1 MRAAIYARYSSDL
14 QSEASIDDQVRLCRD
29 RAENDGMTVVE
40 VFTDYAISG
49 GHLSNRPGMLSLL
62 DHAKKNAFDVVIA
75 EALDRI
81 SRDQEDI
88 AGIYKRL
95 NHAEIKIITLSEG
108 EINEL
113 HIGLKGTMNA
123 LFLKDLAIK
132 TRRGQRGRVEA
143 GKIPGGNSYGYKIV
157 RRLLGN
163 GSVSTGEREID
174 TEQAAI
180 IKRIFTEYADGSA
193 PRRIAGILNAEGIPS
208 PRGGQWNAS
217 TINGSRQRRNGIL
230 NNELYRGRI
239 TYNRQRFIK
248 DPDTGKRRGRLNP
261 EHEWII
267 TEVSA
272 LRIID
277 DDTWDRVQQIKSRYA
292 SQCGNKRQTTKR
304 LLTGLIKC
312 GCCGGS
318 MTIINRERYTCSAKR
333 ERGTCDS
340 PVGIKASVLEDRVL
354 TGLKDILLG
363 NEDLIDT
370 FVSEFKAELARLRKQ
385 RGAHERHVQKDL
397 NKVNTA
403 IKRCLTFITEGDGDP
418 GLVRDELRTL
428 ESRKRDL
435 EKTLTASHDD
445 LAIKPHPNMADLYRK
460 KVSELQTLLIDE
472 NARQQAMDLIRSMID
487 HIEIHEGA
495 ERGNPEVILVGAL
508 AQILAFTQQNKTAA
522 SNGSDGRVLMVAGA
536 RNRRYLHLDYA
547 NLCQR
552 QCEHK

>member
-14 QSEASIDDQVRLCRD
+14 QSETSIDDQVRLCRE
-29 RAENDGMTVVE
+29 RAKGDGMTVSE

-49 GHLSNRPGMLSLL
+49 GHLGNRQGMLSLMNQ
-62 DHAKKNAFDVVIA
+62 AKENAFDVVIA

-113 HIGLKGTMNA
+113 HVGLKGTMNA
-123 LFLKDLAIK
+123 LFLKDLAVK

-157 RRLLGN
+157 RRLKEDGT
-163 GSVSTGEREID
+163 VTTGEREID
-174 TEQAAI
+174 VEQATI
-180 IKRIFTEYADGSA
+180 IKRIFAEYANGIP
-193 PRRIAGILNAEGIPS
+193 PRRIAGGLNAEGVPG
-208 PRGGQWNAS
+208 PRGGQWIAS

-230 NNELYRGRI
+230 NNELYLGRI

-248 DPDTGKRRGRLNP
+248 DPETGKRRSRPNP

-267 TEVSA
+267 TEVPA

-277 DDTWDRVQQIKSRYA
+277 DETWNKVQKIKARYA
-292 SQCGNKRQTTKR
+292 SMPGNRRQTKKR
-304 LLTGLIKC
+304 LLTGLVKC

-318 MTIINRERYTCSAKR
+318 MTIINRERYSCSAKR

-340 PVGIKASVLEDRVL
+340 PVGIKVAELEDRVL

-370 FVSEFKAELARLRKQ
+370 FVVEFKAELARLRKQ
-385 RGAHERHVQKDL
+385 RGANERKVQKDL

-418 GLVRDELRTL
+418 GLVREELRTL
-428 ESRKRDL
+428 ESRKRDM
-435 EKTLTASHDD
+435 ERTIASVHEDKT
-445 LAIKPHPNMADLYRK
+445 IEIHPNIADLYRK
-460 KVSELQTLLIDE
+460 KVSELHTLLAEDVT
-472 NARQQAMDLIRSMID
+472 RPQAMELIRSMID
-487 HIEIHEGA
+487 HIEIHAGTKRSE
-495 ERGNPEVILVGAL
+495 PEVILVGAL

-522 SNGSDGRVLMVAGA
+522 SNGSGGRVLVVAGA
-536 RNRRYLHLDYA
+536 GFEPATFRL
-547 NLCQR
+547 
-552 QCEHK
+552 

>member
-14 QSEASIDDQVRLCRD
+14 QSEASIDDQVRQCRE
-29 RAENDGMTVVE
+29 RAEHDGMTLAE

-49 GHLSNRPGMLSLL
+49 GSLSNRPGMLSLM
-62 DHAKKNAFDVVIA
+62 DAAKRGDFEVVIA

-88 AGIYKRL
+88 AAIYKRL
-95 NHAEIKIITLSEG
+95 GHAEIRIITLSEG

-113 HIGLKGTMNA
+113 HVGLKGTMNA
-123 LFLKDLAIK
+123 LFLKDLAVK

-157 RRLLGN
+157 RRILDD

-174 TEQAAI
+174 TEQAGI
-180 IKRIFTEYADGSA
+180 IRRIFQEYADGMA
-193 PRRIAGILNAEGIPS
+193 PRRIAGRLNAEAIPG

-230 NNELYRGRI
+230 NNELYLGRI

-248 DPDTGKRRGRLNP
+248 DPETGKRRSRLNP
-261 EHEWII
+261 EHKWVV
-267 TEVSA
+267 TEVPA

-277 DDTWDRVQQIKSRYA
+277 DAVWDKVQAIKARYA
-292 SQCGNKRQTTKR
+292 SQPGNQRQTKKR
-304 LLTGLIKC
+304 LLTGLVKC
-312 GCCGGS
+312 GRCSGS
-318 MTIINRERYTCSAKR
+318 MTIVNRNRYSCSAKR

-340 PVGIKASVLEDRVL
+340 PVGIKATELEDRVL
-354 TGLKDILLG
+354 DGLKDILLG
-363 NEDLIDT
+363 NEDLIDA
-370 FVSEFKAELARLRKQ
+370 FVAEFKAELARLRKQ
-385 RGAHERHVQKDL
+385 RGVRERQMQKDM

-418 GLVRDELRTL
+418 GLVRDELCTL

-435 EKTLTASHDD
+435 ENTRAGAHDEQ
-445 LAIKPHPNMADLYRK
+445 AIEQHPNMADLYRK
-460 KVSELQTLLIDE
+460 KVRELQILLADE
-472 NARQQAMDLIRSMID
+472 TARPQAMDLIRSMID
-487 HIEIHEGA
+487 HIEVHVGP
-495 ERGNPEVILVGAL
+495 ERSKPDVILVGAL

-536 RNRRYLHLDYA
+536 RNRRYLHL
-547 NLCQR
+547 NFVTL
-552 QCEHK
+552 